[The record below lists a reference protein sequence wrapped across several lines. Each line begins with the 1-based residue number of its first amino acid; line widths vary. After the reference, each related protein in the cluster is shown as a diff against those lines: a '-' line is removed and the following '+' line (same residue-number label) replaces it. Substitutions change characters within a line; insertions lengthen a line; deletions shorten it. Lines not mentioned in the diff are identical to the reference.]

1 MVFSFKN
8 LVLMALML
16 ASAALAYAMRPTAR
30 LADER
35 PTIDLAAM
43 VPTEFNGWR
52 EQPNVAVQII
62 DPEQQATIEAIYTQT
77 LTRNYIHAD
86 GYRIM
91 LSIAY
96 GNDQSD
102 NLQLHKPEV
111 CYPAQGFKLERIER
125 VPLQAGG
132 RAIAATR
139 LETHLGNR
147 YEPVTYWTVVGDH
160 VTTTGIDKKLTEM
173 RYGLGGRVPDGMLVR
188 VSSIDRDSARA
199 HRQQARFA
207 ADLVAALPAEHRA
220 RFSGVDSATTTT
232 ASTPPAP

>member
-1 MVFSFKN
+1 MVFPFKN
-8 LVLMALML
+8 LLLMALML

-35 PTIDLAAM
+35 PTIDLATM

-96 GNDQSD
+96 GNDQ
-102 NLQLHKPEV
+102 KPEG

-125 VPLQAGG
+125 VPLQLHG

-220 RFSGVDSATTTT
+220 RFSGVDSATTT